1 MLFVGNARGGA
12 NCLANHL
19 MNTRDNDLVT
29 LAELRSFASDTL
41 HEAFKEIYAISRGTK
56 CRKYLYSLS
65 INPPAH
71 RNVSTED
78 FEQAIAEVEDR
89 LGFKGHS
96 RAIVYHEK
104 ANRRHCH
111 VVWSRINPQEMKAV
125 SVYRDRFKLM
135 DISREMHIKRGWQ
148 MPKGLI
154 DQNLTDPKNFSLTE
168 WQQAK
173 RHGKDPRAIKT
184 ALQDAWTVSDNRESF
199 AHALKEWG
207 YILARD
213 RSRVLALDR
222 FGEVY
227 SVPKWVGLKA
237 REIREKIGKPDGLP
251 SLDEAKAQNVA
262 EMSQAIQHHE
272 TLLDRIKKHRRSHLI
287 AQRNSLITRHRE
299 SRAVI
304 FGQIE
309 HRRMQEVKYREAR
322 FRHGLAGLWDHVRGH
337 NKCIRTQNEWEAW
350 HTLRRD
356 RAEKDGLILRQ
367 LVRY

>member
-1 MLFVGNARGGA
+1 M
-12 NCLANHL
+12 
-19 MNTRDNDLVT
+19 
-29 LAELRSFASDTL
+29 
-41 HEAFKEIYAISRGTK
+41 
-56 CRKYLYSLS
+56 
-65 INPPAH
+65 
-71 RNVSTED
+71 
-78 FEQAIAEVEDR
+78 
-89 LGFKGHS
+89 
-96 RAIVYHEK
+96 
-104 ANRRHCH
+104 
-111 VVWSRINPQEMKAV
+111 
-125 SVYRDRFKLM
+125 
-135 DISREMHIKRGWQ
+135 
-148 MPKGLI
+148 
-154 DQNLTDPKNFSLTE
+154 
-168 WQQAK
+168 
-173 RHGKDPRAIKT
+173 
-184 ALQDAWTVSDNRESF
+184 
-199 AHALKEWG
+199 
-207 YILARD
+207 
-213 RSRVLALDR
+213 
-222 FGEVY
+222 
-227 SVPKWVGLKA
+227 PKWVGLKA